1 MNINSWRVLAVIL
14 GLVLIGL
21 GDASPFPPTAFPA
34 IENDRLATYGVKCTK
49 YPSEEEIEI
58 GETVTVSIEV
68 ENFGNR
74 SFQLMVYEQR
84 PLAPL
89 KLSEGTRGGMVYFGP
104 LNPGNTVRVQYKITT
119 DAPGTYTISESM
131 MRLYDSKGFVTMD
144 FIQGFEVRFIA
155 ASETGGASIYL
166 QPTALVAALI
176 LPIAVL
182 ALIWLLRSRRRG
194 VPSPSH
200 DDFST
205 QDSRNA

>member
-1 MNINSWRVLAVIL
+1 MIIL
-14 GLVLIGL
+14 NLVFIGL
-21 GDASPFPPTAFPA
+21 GDASPFVRPTAFSV
-34 IENDRLATYGVKCTK
+34 IENDRVVVYGVRCTK
-49 YPSEEEIEI
+49 YPSEEEVEV

-104 LNPGNTVRVQYKITT
+104 LNPENTVRVQYKVTT

-144 FIQGFEVRFIA
+144 FIQGFEVRFRA
-155 ASETGGASIYL
+155 ASESGGSSIYL
-166 QPTALVAALI
+166 QPTLLVAALI
-176 LPIAVL
+176 LPILIL
-182 ALIWLLRSRRRG
+182 ALIWLLRSRRRA
-194 VPSPSH
+194 VPSS
-200 DDFST
+200 
-205 QDSRNA
+205 

>member
-1 MNINSWRVLAVIL
+1 MIIL
-14 GLVLIGL
+14 NLVFIGL
-21 GDASPFPPTAFPA
+21 GDASPFVRPTAFSV
-34 IENDRLATYGVKCTK
+34 IENDRVVVYGVRCTK
-49 YPSEEEIEI
+49 YPSEEEVEV

-104 LNPGNTVRVQYKITT
+104 LNPENTVRVQYKVTT

-144 FIQGFEVRFIA
+144 FIQGFEVRFRA
-155 ASETGGASIYL
+155 TSEAGGASIYF
-166 QPTALVAALI
+166 QPTALVVALI
-176 LPIAVL
+176 LPILIL
-182 ALIWLLRSRRRG
+182 ALIWLLRSRRRA
-194 VPSPSH
+194 VPSS
-200 DDFST
+200 
-205 QDSRNA
+205 